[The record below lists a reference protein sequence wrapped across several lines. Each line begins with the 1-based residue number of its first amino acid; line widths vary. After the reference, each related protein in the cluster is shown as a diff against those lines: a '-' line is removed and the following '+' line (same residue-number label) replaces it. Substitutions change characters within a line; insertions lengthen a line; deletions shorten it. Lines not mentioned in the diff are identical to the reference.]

1 MPVES
6 PIQNAVNPANSARAE
21 HALGCGDFAVGREL
35 TQRIKNVKYLGCDI
49 VPELIA
55 YNNQAFS
62 TNSIAFKVL
71 DIVSDELPQADVCLV
86 RQVLQHL
93 PNKDIEAL
101 VAKLAKYK
109 AVFITEGY
117 PMIEEG
123 PINPD
128 LPLGGGVQFNL
139 HTGRGR
145 GVELDKPPYNKRI
158 EELCRIRSSLIE
170 VIVTFR
176 ARC

>member
-1 MPVES
+1 M
-6 PIQNAVNPANSARAE
+6 
-21 HALGCGDFAVGREL
+21 
-35 TQRIKNVKYLGCDI
+35 
-49 VPELIA
+49 
-55 YNNQAFS
+55 
-62 TNSIAFKVL
+62 

-93 PNKDIEAL
+93 PNKDIKAVL
-101 VAKLAKYK
+101 AKLAKYE

-128 LPLGGGVQFNL
+128 LPLGAGVRFNL
-139 HTGRGR
+139 QTGRGR
-145 GVELDKPPYNKRI
+145 GVELDKPPYNERI
-158 EELCRIRSSLIE
+158 EEVCRIQLPPIE

-176 ARC
+176 VRC